1 MSGTRSIEVKLFA
14 TLRMK
19 LGVASVTLTPEADV
33 TVRDMIRMLEQSTG
47 AEFYHDLVDTN
58 GDVLRS
64 GTIILLDGTNIHHM
78 QGLDTPVNASQVA
91 VFPPAG
97 GG

>member
-1 MSGTRSIEVKLFA
+1 MSGTRTIEVKLFA
-14 TLRMK
+14 TLRIK
-19 LGVASVTLTPEADV
+19 LGVASVTLTPDSAI
-33 TVRDMIRMLEQSTG
+33 TVRDMIGMLEQSVGT
-47 AEFYHDLVDTN
+47 ELYHELVETD

-64 GTIILLDGTNIHHM
+64 GTIILLDGTNIHHL
-78 QGLDTPVNASQVA
+78 QGLDTPVEASHVA